1 VCAGIFP
8 EEEMNLTGLLNDALG
23 GGTVNQISQA
33 IGADESTTNNA
44 IQAALPMLL
53 GGLANN
59 TASEGGASALAGA
72 LDRDHDGSVLDDIGS
87 LVAGQF
93 GGNTANGL
101 GILGHIFGGGIPT
114 VERGVSQ
121 ASGLDISK
129 VGPLLAILA
138 PIVMGAIGRTR
149 QQANVE
155 TSDLGGLLG
164 GAAQQMGGGSDLMG
178 RLGGLL
184 DRDGDGSAVDDVVGM
199 LGGLLGGR
207 R

>member
-1 VCAGIFP
+1 
-8 EEEMNLTGLLNDALG
+8 MNLTGLLNDALSG
-23 GGTVNQISQA
+23 DTVSQISQT
-33 IGADESTTNNA
+33 IGEDEGTTSNA
-44 IQAALPMLL
+44 IQTALPILL

-59 TASEGGASALAGA
+59 SSTEEGAAQLAGA
-72 LDRDHDGSVLDDIGS
+72 LDRDDHSSVLDNLGG
-87 LVAGQF
+87 LLGGAF
-93 GGNTANGL
+93 GGKASNGA
-101 GILGHIFGGGIPT
+101 GILGHIFGGSQGG
-114 VERGVSQ
+114 VEQAVSRS
-121 ASGLDISK
+121 SGLDMSK

-149 QQANVE
+149 QQEGVG

-178 RLGGLL
+178 MLGGML
-184 DRDGDGSAVDDVVGM
+184 DRNRDGSAVDDVVGM